1 MMLDDDDDVR
11 DADDPVSTTYS
22 VHYERLQSEIPVQ
35 QGAIAVRC
43 RSTIRTV
50 RAVRMISVK
59 NQKIPVHSKHNFSK
73 NRLVRVQQEHFQ
85 PEMPLP

>member
-1 MMLDDDDDVR
+1 
-11 DADDPVSTTYS
+11 
-22 VHYERLQSEIPVQ
+22 
-35 QGAIAVRC
+35 
-43 RSTIRTV
+43 
-50 RAVRMISVK
+50 MISVK